1 MKPIFIKAIQ
11 SISALGI
18 NLDEVWQSYQS
29 KQALFVKNHSND
41 WVCALNEKQE
51 DVIENLSNQNLKK
64 HKLDRTVLMTLAL
77 GQSLISLAG
86 WQKNKKI
93 GVNIGSSRGATHVF
107 EQDYAYFL
115 KTGQAKTH
123 TSPTTTLGNISSW
136 LAQDLGLA
144 GPEISHSITC
154 SSGLHALLNGVAWL
168 NAGLTKRFIV
178 GAAESPLTPFTIAQM
193 KALKIYSNLADELP
207 CQSMLFEKKTNSMIL
222 SEGAIL
228 LGLSKKKDK
237 NDLGKIIGIGYG
249 IESLNSPT
257 AISKNGVSIQL
268 AMQMALKNHD
278 LKSIDAVVMHAPGTI
293 QGDLSELNGIQAVFK
308 NDLPYLTSNKW
319 QIGHTFG
326 ASGLFSLELAL
337 LMLKHQHLIENP
349 FYKNETSKKTINRI
363 LVNGVGFGGN
373 AVSVLVER

>member
-1 MKPIFIKAIQ
+1 MKPIFITALQ
-11 SISALGI
+11 SISALGL

-51 DVIENLSNQNLKK
+51 DIIENLSNQNLKK

-77 GQSLISLAG
+77 GQSLIKHAG

-93 GVNIGSSRGATHVF
+93 GVNIGSSRGATHIF

-115 KTGQAKTH
+115 KRGQAKTH

-193 KALKIYSNLADELP
+193 KALKIYSNLTDVLP
-207 CQSMLFEKKTNSMIL
+207 CQSMLFDKKQSSMIL
-222 SEGAIL
+222 SEGSIL

-249 IESLNSPT
+249 IEPINSPT
-257 AISKNGVSIQL
+257 AISKDGISIQK
-268 AMQMALKNHD
+268 AMKMALKSHD
-278 LKSIDAVVMHAPGTI
+278 LKSIDALVMHAPGTL
-293 QGDLSELNGIQAVFK
+293 QGDLSELNAIQAVFGK
-308 NDLPYLTSNKW
+308 ELPFLTSNKW

-363 LVNGVGFGGN
+363 LINAVGFGGN